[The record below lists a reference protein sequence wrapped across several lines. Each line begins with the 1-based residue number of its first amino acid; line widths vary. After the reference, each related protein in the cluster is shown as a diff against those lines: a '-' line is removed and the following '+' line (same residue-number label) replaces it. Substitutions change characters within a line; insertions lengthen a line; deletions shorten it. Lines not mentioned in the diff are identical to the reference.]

1 MRKNISEKLT
11 LDMIDGSD
19 LKDKLEQEKEDSFNQ
34 TQKTLDKAEKLIK
47 PLSEQLILEEFDD
60 DITTEELN
68 YSNIF
73 SSLIKS
79 EWDAIEQYNSILALL
94 NGDKTTT
101 DVEDAKNIISDIVKE
116 EYIHVGQLE
125 KLSQVYNSTA
135 NNISD
140 GHEEATEQIGE

>member
-34 TQKTLDKAEKLIK
+34 TQKTLDSAEKLIK

-94 NGDKTTT
+94 NDDKTTT

-125 KLSQVYNSTA
+125 KLSQVYNSAA

-140 GHEEATEQIGE
+140 GHTEATEQIGE

>member
-34 TQKTLDKAEKLIK
+34 TQKTLDSAEKLIK

-94 NGDKTTT
+94 NDDKTTT

-125 KLSQVYNSTA
+125 KLSQVYNSTV

>member
-1 MRKNISEKLT
+1 
-11 LDMIDGSD
+11 MIDGFD

-34 TQKTLDKAEKLIK
+34 TQKTLDNAKKLIK

-94 NGDKTTT
+94 ND
-101 DVEDAKNIISDIVKE
+101 ISP
-116 EYIHVGQLE
+116 
-125 KLSQVYNSTA
+125 
-135 NNISD
+135 
-140 GHEEATEQIGE
+140 

>member
-34 TQKTLDKAEKLIK
+34 TQKTLDSAEKLIK

-73 SSLIKS
+73 SSLIKG

-94 NGDKTTT
+94 NDDKTTT

-125 KLSQVYNSTA
+125 KLSQVYNSTV

>member
-34 TQKTLDKAEKLIK
+34 IQKTLDSAEKLIK

-73 SSLIKS
+73 SSLIKG

-94 NGDKTTT
+94 NDDKTTT

-125 KLSQVYNSTA
+125 KLSQVYNSTV

>member
-60 DITTEELN
+60 DITTEELS

-79 EWDAIEQYNSILALL
+79 EWDAIEQYNSILVLL
-94 NGDKTTT
+94 NDDKTTA

-125 KLSQVYNSTA
+125 KLSQIYNSTA

-140 GHEEATEQIGE
+140 GHTEATEQIGE

>member
-34 TQKTLDKAEKLIK
+34 TQKTLNNAEKLIK

-73 SSLIKS
+73 SSLIKG

-94 NGDKTTT
+94 NDDKTAT

-140 GHEEATEQIGE
+140 GHTEATEQIGE

>member
-1 MRKNISEKLT
+1 MRKNMSEKLT
-11 LDMIDGSD
+11 LDMIDGFD

-34 TQKTLDKAEKLIK
+34 TQKTLDNAKKLIK

-73 SSLIKS
+73 SSLIKG

-94 NGDKTTT
+94 NDDKTTT

-125 KLSQVYNSTA
+125 KLSQVYNSA
-135 NNISD
+135 VNNISD

>member
-34 TQKTLDKAEKLIK
+34 TQKTLDSAEKLIK

-73 SSLIKS
+73 SSLIKG

-94 NGDKTTT
+94 NDDKTTT

>member
-34 TQKTLDKAEKLIK
+34 TQKILDNAEKLIK

-60 DITTEELN
+60 DITTEELS

-94 NGDKTTT
+94 NDDKTTA

-140 GHEEATEQIGE
+140 GHTEATEQIGE

>member
-34 TQKTLDKAEKLIK
+34 TQKTLDSAEKLIK

-94 NGDKTTT
+94 NDDKTTT

>member
-19 LKDKLEQEKEDSFNQ
+19 LKDKLEKEKEDSFNQ

-94 NGDKTTT
+94 NDDKTTA

-125 KLSQVYNSTA
+125 KLSQIYNSTA

-140 GHEEATEQIGE
+140 GHTEATEQIGE

>member
-34 TQKTLDKAEKLIK
+34 TQKTLDNAEKLIK
-47 PLSEQLILEEFDD
+47 PLLEQLILEEFDD

-73 SSLIKS
+73 SSLIKG

-94 NGDKTTT
+94 NDDKTTT
-101 DVEDAKNIISDIVKE
+101 DAEVAKNIISDIVKE

-125 KLSQVYNSTA
+125 KLSQVYNSTV

>member
-79 EWDAIEQYNSILALL
+79 EWDAIEQYNSILVLL
-94 NGDKTTT
+94 NNDKTTT
-101 DVEDAKNIISDIVKE
+101 DAEDAKNIISDIVKE

>member
-125 KLSQVYNSTA
+125 KLSQIYNSTA

>member
-1 MRKNISEKLT
+1 MKKNISEKLT

-34 TQKTLDKAEKLIK
+34 TQKTLDNAEKLIK

-60 DITTEELN
+60 DITTEKLN

-73 SSLIKS
+73 SSLIKG

-94 NGDKTTT
+94 NDDKTTT

-125 KLSQVYNSTA
+125 KLSQVYNSTV

>member
-34 TQKTLDKAEKLIK
+34 TQKTLDNAEKLIK

-60 DITTEELN
+60 DITTEELS

-94 NGDKTTT
+94 NDDKTTT

>member
-60 DITTEELN
+60 DITAEELN

-79 EWDAIEQYNSILALL
+79 E
-94 NGDKTTT
+94 
-101 DVEDAKNIISDIVKE
+101 
-116 EYIHVGQLE
+116 
-125 KLSQVYNSTA
+125 
-135 NNISD
+135 
-140 GHEEATEQIGE
+140 

>member
-125 KLSQVYNSTA
+125 KLSQIYNSTA

-140 GHEEATEQIGE
+140 GHTEATEQIGE